1 MPYKK
6 CATNLQIVQPSKS
19 LSSKPFC
26 CQCPLINYPDNLL
39 KLNPNI
45 NECEDEDSEEPSRLV
60 IADVNPSSISCEN
73 GNGNNHET
81 AVKITNNNTEQ
92 HHQGAA
98 HPPPPHF
105 AVVASL

>member
-1 MPYKK
+1 M
-6 CATNLQIVQPSKS
+6 VQPSKS
-19 LSSKPFC
+19 LSSNRFVVKY
-26 CQCPLINYPDNLL
+26 PLINYPDNLL

-60 IADVNPSSISCEN
+60 IAEVNSSSVSSEN

>member
-1 MPYKK
+1 ME
-6 CATNLQIVQPSKS
+6 PSKS
-19 LSSKPFC
+19 LSSNGFVVHTY
-26 CQCPLINYPDNLL
+26 PLINYPDYLL

-45 NECEDEDSEEPSRLV
+45 NECEDEDLEEPSRLV
-60 IADVNPSSISCEN
+60 IAEVNPSSVSCEN

-92 HHQGAA
+92 HHEGAA
-98 HPPPPHF
+98 HPSPPHF

>member
-1 MPYKK
+1 M
-6 CATNLQIVQPSKS
+6 
-19 LSSKPFC
+19 
-26 CQCPLINYPDNLL
+26 L

-45 NECEDEDSEEPSRLV
+45 NECEDEDLEEPSRLV
-60 IADVNPSSISCEN
+60 IAEVNSTSVSGEN

>member
-1 MPYKK
+1 M
-6 CATNLQIVQPSKS
+6 
-19 LSSKPFC
+19 
-26 CQCPLINYPDNLL
+26 L

-60 IADVNPSSISCEN
+60 IAEVNSTSVSSE
-73 GNGNNHET
+73 NGNNHET

-92 HHQGAA
+92 HHQRAA

-105 AVVASL
+105 AIVASL